1 MSSAAAHPLHFP
13 RHLLPGLI
21 ATATALL
28 LSACEGELVVDLG
41 TSDTDN
47 AEQVVLAVPS
57 VDLLNS
63 SGSVVN
69 LDTDHTASFNLLDYS
84 DGDTLKLISADTDED
99 DDFIG
104 IRPRIDDTDAYVL
117 TADGDRIPIDV
128 VTQGDYAS
136 LSFSLDDTHSVALAM
151 QLELRFSLID
161 RVDSLGVYQLLPVVR
176 VVDADSAGT
185 LAGTIADTTIE
196 DDDCRAGRTL
206 GTGVAV
212 YLYQGSGI
220 TPTDYVDSGTVVSTT
235 PPIGSAGARRDASS
249 GDWIYRFD
257 DVAPGTYTLA
267 LTCEADAEDPTA
279 SDGLDFIASADTT
292 VETAETT
299 AVDF

>member
-1 MSSAAAHPLHFP
+1 MSAAAASPIFFFRYLQM
-13 RHLLPGLI
+13 GLI
-21 ATATALL
+21 AIATGLL
-28 LSACEGELVVDLG
+28 LGACQGELVVDLG
-41 TSDTDN
+41 TSDTD
-47 AEQVVLAVPS
+47 AVEQAVLAVPS
-57 VDLLNS
+57 IDLLSS
-63 SGSVVN
+63 SGNVVN
-69 LDTDHTASFNLLDYS
+69 LDTDHTASFNLLNYS
-84 DGDTLKLISADTDED
+84 EGDTLRLISADTDDD

-104 IRPRIDDTDAYVL
+104 IRPRVDDTDAYVL

-128 VTQGDYAS
+128 FTQGDYAT

-151 QLELRFSLID
+151 HLELRFSLID

-185 LAGTIADTTIE
+185 IEGTLADATIE
-196 DDDCRAGRTL
+196 DDDCHADRTL
-206 GTGVAV
+206 GTGVAI
-212 YLYQGSGI
+212 YLYAGSGI
-220 TPTDYVDSGTVVSTT
+220 TPTDYVDNGAVVSSTL
-235 PPIGSAGARRDASS
+235 PIGSASARHDDSS
-249 GDWIYRFD
+249 GDWSYRFD

-279 SDGLDFIASADTT
+279 SDGLNFIASADAT